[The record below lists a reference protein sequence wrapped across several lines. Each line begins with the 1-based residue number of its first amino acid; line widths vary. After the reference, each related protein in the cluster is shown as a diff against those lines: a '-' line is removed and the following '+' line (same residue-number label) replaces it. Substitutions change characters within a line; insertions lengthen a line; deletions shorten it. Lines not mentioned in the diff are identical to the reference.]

1 MLGAWNKSKDT
12 QNVKGVGMRKYLTK
26 DYIQAGNSVHVF
38 SSKKNNFKVAE
49 HTHDFI
55 EIIYILSGKCTQTLN
70 GTDYNVKH
78 GDMLFINY
86 GSTHSFSCDESF
98 SYVNICFSP
107 ETLGDKIV
115 TSDNAF
121 SLLCLT
127 AFDEMR
133 SDSSS
138 GVISFFGSER
148 KEIENILDAMIREN
162 AEKKPSWG
170 RVTENYLNILVTR
183 MLRKTQISLETPN
196 VNNVWEELS
205 EYIDQ
210 NLGGELTLSS
220 LAGKCFYNP
229 SYFSRMFKEKFG
241 MSLVEYVTRKR
252 LDCSIELLGN
262 SELSIEEICERAG
275 FSDRRS
281 FYYAFSKYV
290 GGTPSEYRNQKV
302 KKSDK

>member
-1 MLGAWNKSKDT
+1 
-12 QNVKGVGMRKYLTK
+12 MRKYLTK
-26 DYIQAGNSVHVF
+26 DYIQEGNSVHIF
-38 SSKKNNFKVAE
+38 SSTKRVIREAE

-55 EIIYILSGKCTQTLN
+55 EIIYISAGKCMQTIN
-70 GTDYNVKH
+70 GVDYNVKH
-78 GDMLFINY
+78 GDILFINY
-86 GSTHSFSCDESF
+86 GSTHSFECDDSF

-107 ETLGDKIV
+107 ETLGDKLV

-133 SDSSS
+133 NDANG
-138 GVISFFGSER
+138 GVISFFGNER
-148 KEIENILDAMIREN
+148 KEIENILYAMISESK
-162 AEKKPSWG
+162 EKQPSWG
-170 RVTENYLNILVTR
+170 RVTENYLNILVTK
-183 MLRKTQISLETPN
+183 MLRKTQRALQTQS

-205 EYIDQ
+205 EYIDK

-241 MSLVEYVTRKR
+241 TSLVEYVTRKR
-252 LDCSIELLGN
+252 LDYAIELLGI

-275 FSDRRS
+275 FSDRSS

-290 GGTPSEYRNQKV
+290 GSTPSEYRNEKV